1 MLQSKR
7 NLSLGDDVFAS
18 ANTTVSVTVPEDPVV
33 EPKDPNLKATA
44 VNSTITV
51 TVDKDATGNVL
62 VDVDGQGYYA
72 EIKNGKAVIDVI
84 GLDAGTYKAS
94 VTYLGDDVFASA
106 NTTVSVTVPED
117 PVVEPTT
124 LT

>member
-1 MLQSKR
+1 MDIQNTTVTVSINENATGDVIITVGDISFIQDADELAPIDVSEYLTNGTYPVTVKYV
-7 NLSLGDDVFAS
+7 GDDVFAEK
-18 ANTTVSVTVPEDPVV
+18 VLVGGKVTVPEDPVV

-72 EIKNGKAVIDVI
+72 GNQKR
-84 GLDAGTYKAS
+84 
-94 VTYLGDDVFASA
+94 
-106 NTTVSVTVPED
+106 
-117 PVVEPTT
+117 
-124 LT
+124 